1 MTAELKSPPASPG
14 DEKKPSLI
22 QRIIAD
28 HKRRSDIAYADST
41 LPRSVIN
48 RRKIMWYASLLLILA
63 ITVTPAAMRL
73 IKGLSVTDLTSQ
85 MPWGAWVAFYIF
97 FVGLSAGAFILS
109 SLVYV
114 FGMNQFERIGRA
126 ALASAIVSMGVAL
139 VFIGFDLGR
148 WDRALTTLFY
158 FHWTSPL
165 SWEVR
170 FYLMYIALLVAEL
183 WIAILIHRRIMRSI
197 PKGHKWL
204 KILGIIGL
212 PLAIFGVHGGTG
224 TIFAVVQARGMWFG
238 GLFPVIFVLSAI
250 VSGTALLTIVYYV
263 QSRAVGRPVNQK
275 LIKNLATVLSAV
287 LAIDLGLMFYEF
299 IIPFLS
305 DHNELVTMT
314 IQMSGPFWWTF
325 WIVQL
330 SLGMIIPFV
339 ITISALKK
347 RPGWVVFASVLT
359 VIGIVAVRFNIVVP
373 PLIPPVIDG
382 YPMNDYFPTL
392 NEIGVSVF
400 FITAGVL
407 AYSLI
412 AEFLPIHEPDPDEI
426 AEVEADSVA
435 AGQEGTI

>member
-1 MTAELKSPPASPG
+1 MTTQAPSTPESKESTPG
-14 DEKKPSLI
+14 LW
-22 QRIIAD
+22 QRIKDD
-28 HKRRSDIAYADST
+28 HARRSDIAYATST
-41 LPRSVIN
+41 VSRETIK
-48 RRKIMWYASLLLILA
+48 RRKIMWYSGLMVVIAATIW
-63 ITVTPAAMRL
+63 PALNRL
-73 IKGLSVTDLTSQ
+73 INGLSVTDLTSQ

-114 FGMNQFERIGRA
+114 FGMVQFERIGRA
-126 ALASAIVSMGVAL
+126 ALASAVVSMGVAL

-148 WDRALTTLFY
+148 WDRAVSTLFF

-170 FYLMYIALLVAEL
+170 FYIMYIALLIAEL
-183 WIAILIHRRIMRSI
+183 AIAILIHRRVLASI

-263 QSRAVGRPVNQK
+263 QARAVGRPVDSK
-275 LIKNLATVLSAV
+275 LIKNLAVVLSAV

-314 IQMSGPFWWTF
+314 IQMSGPYWWTF
-325 WIVQL
+325 WVVQL
-330 SLGMIIPFV
+330 GMGMLIPFAIV
-339 ITISALKK
+339 ISKLKN
-347 RPGWVVFASVLT
+347 RPGAVVFASVLT

-373 PLIPPVIDG
+373 PLIPPVIEG
-382 YPMNDYFPTL
+382 YPMNDYFPTM
-392 NEIGVSVF
+392 NEIAVSIC
-400 FITAGVL
+400 FIAVGVL

-412 AEFLPIHEPDPDEI
+412 AEFFPIHEPDPDELTP
-426 AEVEADSVA
+426 AET
-435 AGQEGTI
+435 EGN